1 MAQMQTPTVQATEV
15 AEGVTVYSITG
26 DHAGHAAEIKLSN
39 LAFMDQADSWAFTAL
54 WKGKAV
60 RHGIAVGRN
69 AAEALRV
76 VVITVNGEA
85 APTAHVADTFVR
97 MQAFTALG
105 TAKGL
110 AQCQMV
116 IGDTQAVD
124 RGGDHIP
131 PMVCGADLNADGSCP
146 TQFLHTGDPKLT
158 ELPELEDSHVEA
170 YAVLSAA
177 EVAMHGF
184 LVPGP
189 IDKVMGK
196 GQDVIVEHH
205 HNGRR
210 WNRVGVHS
218 GMQVSVGEWAAGV
231 TAGKQVTVSVARGG
245 RRIRL
250 DY

>member
-1 MAQMQTPTVQATEV
+1 VAQMQPPTVQATEV

-26 DHAGHAAEIKLSN
+26 DYAGHTAEIKLSN

-60 RHGIAVGRN
+60 QHGIAVGRN
-69 AAEALRV
+69 AAEALHV

-131 PMVCGADLNADGSCP
+131 PMICGADINADGSCP
-146 TQFLHTGDPKLT
+146 TQFLHTTDARLT
-158 ELPELEDSHVEA
+158 ELPELEDSIVEG
-170 YAVLSAA
+170 YTVLSDRQYIGGTMTIPAA
-177 EVAMHGF
+177 VQS
-184 LVPGP
+184 
-189 IDKVMGK
+189 VMGA
-196 GQDVIVEHH
+196 GEDVIIEHH
-205 HNGRR
+205 HNGQT
-210 WNRVGVHS
+210 WNRRGKNVAGLL
-218 GMQVSVGEWAAGV
+218 SVTMWPASIGS
-231 TAGKQVTVSVARGG
+231 GKQITVSVARGG